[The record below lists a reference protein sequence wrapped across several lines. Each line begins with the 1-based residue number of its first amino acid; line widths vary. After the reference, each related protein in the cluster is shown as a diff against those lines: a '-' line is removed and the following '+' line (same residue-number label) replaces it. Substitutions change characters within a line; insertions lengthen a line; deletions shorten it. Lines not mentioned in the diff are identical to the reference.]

1 MKAALVILATVTL
14 GTSALEAQDVAINK
28 KSEKQKSAIHQMK
41 KLKKLEGSVVS
52 DKSKEAF
59 AQDFPGSTASSWAR
73 GLNFD
78 EVVFMKDGQRTTAYY
93 DENAQL
99 VGTTAPRNFSDLPK
113 KGQDYINKHYP
124 GYEKVAVIL
133 FDDNEMNETDMVLYN
148 QQFADED
155 NYFVELKKDNKTIV
169 VQCTMGGMVSYFSR
183 I

>member
-1 MKAALVILATVTL
+1 MKAVLVILATVTL
-14 GTSALEAQDVAINK
+14 GATTLQAQDVALLK
-28 KSEKQKSAIHQMK
+28 KSEKQKTALLHMK

-52 DKSKEAF
+52 DKSKDAF
-59 AQDFPGSTASSWAR
+59 AQDFPGLSAISWTR
-73 GLNFD
+73 GQNFD
-78 EVVFMKDGQRTTAYY
+78 EVVFIKDGQRTTAYY
-93 DENAQL
+93 DENSQL
-99 VGTTAPRNFSDLPK
+99 VGTTAPRNFSDLPR

-169 VQCTMGGMVSYFSR
+169 VECTMGGMVSYFSR